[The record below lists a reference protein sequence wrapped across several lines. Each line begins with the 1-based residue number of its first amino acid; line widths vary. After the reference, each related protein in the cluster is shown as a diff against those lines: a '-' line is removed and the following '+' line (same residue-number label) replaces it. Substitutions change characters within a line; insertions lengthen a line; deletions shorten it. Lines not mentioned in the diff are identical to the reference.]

1 MATFE
6 LRGGGAEGTLVLTGE
21 CTIEHAADLKNGF
34 TEALEKF
41 QQVDLDMTGVER
53 ADLTF
58 LQLVLAAEAE
68 LAKSGRT
75 LTAKAGTPPVVAE
88 LAAQAG
94 LTLGNYEQYFWKKG

>member
-58 LQLVLAAEAE
+58 LQLVLAAEA
-68 LAKSGRT
+68 GRT